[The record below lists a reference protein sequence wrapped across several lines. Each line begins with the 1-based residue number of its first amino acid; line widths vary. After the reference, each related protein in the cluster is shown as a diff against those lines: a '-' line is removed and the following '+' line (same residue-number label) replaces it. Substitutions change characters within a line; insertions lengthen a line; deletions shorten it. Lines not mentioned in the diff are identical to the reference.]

1 MCPPAQFFMKPK
13 DPGSPR
19 SRSGKAKSTEAAG
32 KSTPELKPAAAKKR
46 KPDPSARLSAS
57 KAKEE
62 AADDAPKAKAKATPK
77 SKADKPA
84 SEKPEKKRT
93 ASPRPRKTTLK
104 IPPILLEGDAPSAP
118 SVGGPGQRY
127 SLGPTPP
134 AEHFPGVRES
144 LPEAYGTKRLFITA
158 RDPHWVY
165 ASWDFTNEQLKE
177 CNAQAADGHL
187 ALRVFKNEIS
197 GAPFSQID
205 VHPESRNWFIPVPEA
220 ATKYLAE
227 LGYIDPRGRWVS
239 LAKSGATLTP
249 PDSLA
254 EDTSVQFAT
263 LPPDVPFEHLL
274 ELVKAAMMESVPL
287 IEALQQ
293 LRAEGFAQLPQE
305 FYGTWTPEQEQAL
318 ASVVSI
324 DKMRRVWIGSLEI
337 TELVRR
343 QLQGETS
350 SWSGA
355 LVSMPSSFGASWSS
369 PMGGMEKRRGFWFNV
384 NAELI
389 VYGATEPD
397 ATVTIGDKQI
407 KLRPDGTFSFRFAL
421 PDGNYSLP
429 AVATS
434 ADQEESREA
443 ALKFSRDTKYRGEVG
458 AHPQDKKLKAPV
470 VEAVS

>member
-1 MCPPAQFFMKPK
+1 MKPK
-13 DPGSPR
+13 DSGSR
-19 SRSGKAKSTEAAG
+19 SRTPKAKPAQPEAEA
-32 KSTPELKPAAAKKR
+32 KPAAAKKR
-46 KPDPSARLSAS
+46 KPNPSARLSAS
-57 KAKEE
+57 KPKAEKSKTEDKEK
-62 AADDAPKAKAKATPK
+62 AAPKKT
-77 SKADKPA
+77 
-84 SEKPEKKRT
+84 
-93 ASPRPRKTTLK
+93 RKTTLK
-104 IPPILLEGDAPSAP
+104 IPPILLEGDQPSAP
-118 SVGGPGQRY
+118 PVSGPGQRY
-127 SLGPTPP
+127 ALGPTPP
-134 AEHFPGVRES
+134 TEHFEGVGES

-165 ASWDFTNEQLKE
+165 ATWDLTNEQLKSY
-177 CNAQAADGHL
+177 NAQSAEGHL
-187 ALRVFKNEIS
+187 QLRVFKDEIS
-197 GAPFSQID
+197 GEPISQIH

-220 ATKYLAE
+220 GTKYLVE
-227 LGYIDPRGRWVS
+227 LGYTNSQGNWVNI
-239 LAKSGATLTP
+239 AKSSATFTP

-254 EDTSVQFAT
+254 DDTSVRFAT
-263 LPPDVPFEHLL
+263 IPPDVPFEQLL
-274 ELVKAAMMESVPL
+274 QLVKAAVLENVPL
-287 IEALQQ
+287 VEALQQ
-293 LRAEGFAQLPQE
+293 LRAQGFANLPKE
-305 FYGTWTPEQEQAL
+305 VYGPWTAEQEKAL
-318 ASVVSI
+318 ASVISI

-343 QLQGETS
+343 QLQGESS

-389 VYGATEPD
+389 IYGATEPD
-397 ATVTIGDKQI
+397 ATVTIGERKI

-421 PDGNYSLP
+421 PDGNYALP

-434 ADQEESREA
+434 SDQEESREA

>member
-1 MCPPAQFFMKPK
+1 MKPK
-13 DPGSPR
+13 KSASPR
-19 SRSGKAKSTEAAG
+19 TRAAKTEAEA
-32 KSTPELKPAAAKKR
+32 KPAAAAKKR
-46 KPDPSARLSAS
+46 KPSAS
-57 KAKEE
+57 TRSATPKA
-62 AADDAPKAKAKATPK
+62 AAPKAKPAKEKAKEKAAPK
-77 SKADKPA
+77 
-84 SEKPEKKRT
+84 
-93 ASPRPRKTTLK
+93 RPRTTTLK
-104 IPPILLEGDAPSAP
+104 IPPILLEGDQPSAP

-134 AEHFPGVRES
+134 TEHFERAVES

-165 ASWDFTNEQLKE
+165 ASWDFTHEQLKE
-177 CNAQAADGHL
+177 LNVQSAEGHL
-187 ALRVFKNEIS
+187 QLRVFKDEIS
-197 GAPFSQID
+197 GEPLSQIH
-205 VHPESRNWFIPVPEA
+205 VHPESRNWFIPVPDA
-220 ATKYLAE
+220 GAKYLAE
-227 LGYIDPRGRWVS
+227 LGYVDPRGKWTS
-239 LAKSGATLTP
+239 ISKSSATFTP
-249 PDSLA
+249 PDALA
-254 EDTSVQFAT
+254 EDTSVRFAT
-263 LPPDVPFEHLL
+263 LPPDVPFEQLL
-274 ELVKAAMMESVPL
+274 ALVKAAVIENVPL
-287 IEALQQ
+287 LEALQQ
-293 LRAEGFAQLPQE
+293 LRADGFANLPKE
-305 FYGTWTPEQEQAL
+305 VYGAWSPEQERAL

-343 QLQGETS
+343 QLQGESS

-355 LVSMPSSFGASWSS
+355 LVSLPSSMGASWSS

-397 ATVTIGDKQI
+397 ATVKIGDRKI

-434 ADQEESREA
+434 ADEEESRAA

-458 AHPQDKKLKAPV
+458 EHPQDKKLKAPT

>member
-1 MCPPAQFFMKPK
+1 MKPK
-13 DPGSPR
+13 NSGTPR
-19 SRSGKAKSTEAAG
+19 SRTAKT
-32 KSTPELKPAAAKKR
+32 KPAAAKKR
-46 KPDPSARLSAS
+46 KPNPSTRVSAS
-57 KAKEE
+57 K
-62 AADDAPKAKAKATPK
+62 PKAEPSETSAEKK
-77 SKADKPA
+77 KPA
-84 SEKPEKKRT
+84 KSS
-93 ASPRPRKTTLK
+93 APRPRKTTLK
-104 IPPILLEGDAPSAP
+104 IPPILLEGDQPSAP

-134 AEHFPGVRES
+134 AEHFHGVGEA

-158 RDPHWVY
+158 RDPRWVY
-165 ASWDFTNEQLKE
+165 AAWDLTNEQLRE
-177 CNAQAADGHL
+177 YNSQAAEGHL
-187 ALRVFKNEIS
+187 QLRVYKNEIS
-197 GAPFSQID
+197 GEPLSQID
-205 VHPESRNWFIPVPEA
+205 VHPESRNWFIPVPDA

-227 LGYIDPRGRWVS
+227 LGYTDRNGQWFSIAQS
-239 LAKSGATLTP
+239 SATLTP
-249 PDSLA
+249 PDAFA
-254 EDTSVQFAT
+254 EDTSVAFAT

-274 ELVKAAMMESVPL
+274 ELVKAAVMENVPL

-293 LRAEGFAQLPQE
+293 LRAEGFANLPKE
-305 FYGTWTPEQEQAL
+305 FYGPWTAEQERAL

-343 QLQGETS
+343 QLQGESS

-369 PMGGMEKRRGFWFNV
+369 PMGGMEKRRSFWFNV

-389 VYGATEPD
+389 IYGATEPD
-397 ATVTIGDKQI
+397 ATVTVGDRKI

-458 AHPQDKKLKAPV
+458 AHPQDKKLKPPV
-470 VEAVS
+470 REAVS